1 MMWCSELSFGDSYRQ
16 ARDAA
21 IASREYGFPPSGPP
35 RPAPRDRPRQIEDAG
50 TPAFSLSSPPPI
62 PLGFY
67 NGDKE
72 KPIHFYGERHALIY
86 GLNGAGKSTRFLIE
100 LLMTTSHRSLFV
112 FDIKGELCF
121 QTFAERRR
129 YSKAKRINP
138 YNLHRMGSDGHNPLA
153 RIARDWLLY
162 DKCAAI
168 ADALI
173 EIEAGSGQFWS
184 EAAQG
189 LLTALIMWEVIEAAR
204 EKRKPSLYNVRLE
217 LTEADEYESYI
228 DAGGKARKRLVK
240 GLSLTAARMVE
251 SGNDTIASLASRF
264 VAEHG
269 QNTSAGIQQTAA
281 TQCEWMLSGPMRA
294 DLEKDGTDFAEMRG
308 PEPVSIFV
316 CCPADQVTLKRR
328 WNCLLLASALN
339 AHLVPGPVS
348 SLFVLDEFRA
358 SVGKL
363 NIVSDMWSL
372 VRGFGVQLMPILQ
385 SVVQLKVLFKD
396 EWQNYN
402 AQAGLVATLGPVND
416 SETASWM
423 SERSGV
429 TTILQAAYNEGVG
442 TSTGDGVNASS
453 GGGAGGASSNQGT
466 GLNFGNNA
474 SGGLSISQ
482 VERRVLL
489 PQELMN
495 LKAGEGRIWL
505 PGLGSESIPFFAPNY
520 WMRSEPWVA
529 RVKHNP
535 YRRG

>member
-1 MMWCSELSFGDSYRQ
+1 MSFRESYRQ
-16 ARDAA
+16 ARDQA
-21 IASREYGFPPSGPP
+21 IASHEHGTPA
-35 RPAPRDRPRQIEDAG
+35 RPERRAPRDPRHSPRHEDAG
-50 TPAFSLSSPPPI
+50 SPAFSLSSPPPI
-62 PLGFY
+62 QLGFY
-67 NGDKE
+67 NGDRT
-72 KPIHFYGERHALIY
+72 KPIHYYGERHALIY

-100 LLMTTSHRSLFV
+100 LLMTTSHRSLFIY
-112 FDIKGELCF
+112 DIKGELCF
-121 QTFAERRR
+121 QTFAERKR

-138 YNLHRMGSDGHNPLA
+138 YNLHGMGSDGHNPLA
-153 RIARDWLLY
+153 RLSARDPLLY
-162 DKCAAI
+162 DMCAAI

-204 EKRKPSLYNVRLE
+204 EKRKPSLYNVRLR

-228 DAGGKARKRLVK
+228 DASGKARRRLVK

-251 SGNDTIASLASRF
+251 SGNDAIASLASRF

-269 QNTSAGIQQTAA
+269 QNTLAGIQQTAA
-281 TQCEWMLSGPMRA
+281 TQTEWMLSQPMRA
-294 DLEKDGTDFAEMRG
+294 DLEKDGTDFSEMRR
-308 PEPVSIFV
+308 EPVSIFV

-328 WNCLLLASALN
+328 WNRLLLASALN

-363 NIVSDMWSL
+363 SIVSDMWSL

-385 SVVQLKVLFKD
+385 SVVQLKVLFKE

-416 SETASWM
+416 EDTANWM
-423 SERSGV
+423 SSRSGV
-429 TTILQAAYNEGVG
+429 TTILQAAYNEGAG
-442 TSTGDGVNASS
+442 TSAGDGVNAGS
-453 GGGAGGASSNQGT
+453 GVASGGASTNQGS
-466 GLNFGNNA
+466 GLNFGNNV
-474 SGGLSISQ
+474 SGGLSYSQ

-489 PQELMN
+489 PQELMD

-505 PGLGSESIPFFAPNY
+505 PGLGSESVPFYAPNY
-520 WMRSEPWVA
+520 WQRREPWVA
-529 RVKHNP
+529 RVKPNP